1 VTNANSRNGK
11 LVDVVGTYEFLLEQ
25 KHIQPM
31 ALAERTEGDALKLM
45 EVKNY
50 NSNVMQYITDERQ
63 SNIQVL
69 ETMFTNP
76 LLNDT
81 LAKHLLTDSRGQH
94 KDNKSENRLQ
104 ANTQRLI
111 EVQEVQVVKEKK
123 ELVTNWNQEQ
133 DDYNKSRANLNNYL

>member
-1 VTNANSRNGK
+1 
-11 LVDVVGTYEFLLEQ
+11 
-25 KHIQPM
+25 M
-31 ALAERTEGDALKLM
+31 ALAERSEGDALKLS

-50 NSNVMQYITDERQ
+50 NQNVMQYITEERQ

-94 KDNKSENRLQ
+94 KDRKSENRLQ
-104 ANTQRLI
+104 AKTQHLI
-111 EVQEVQVVKEKK
+111 EVQASSDKK
-123 ELVTNWNQEQ
+123 ELSKNWNKEQ
-133 DDYNKSRANLNNYL
+133 DEYNKSQTNINDYL